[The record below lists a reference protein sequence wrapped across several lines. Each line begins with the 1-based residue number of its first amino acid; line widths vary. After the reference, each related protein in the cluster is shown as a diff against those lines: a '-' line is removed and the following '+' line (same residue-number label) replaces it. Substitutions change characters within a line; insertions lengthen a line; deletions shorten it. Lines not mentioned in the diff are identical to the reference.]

1 MLNSRI
7 SRLALLGMGIGLT
20 GSMHLPHFTQPSAD
34 LGWSPNNKR
43 AKAKPK
49 QKGPNPLRGYYSRHA
64 HSMHEYSAEKNL
76 AKLANGQ
83 SGFKG
88 FRKVRQYVKEI
99 QGTAWVSV

>member
-1 MLNSRI
+1 MYKFVDLIRTLGAMFSLHNPGVNS
-7 SRLALLGMGIGLT
+7 
-20 GSMHLPHFTQPSAD
+20 LPQ
-34 LGWSPNNKR
+34 KR

-88 FRKVRQYVKEI
+88 FRKVRQYVKAI